1 MPENLFNITDAGL
14 DDGTIDFYTL
24 IQEPPDA
31 DAETLRAKIQALY
44 NQAQAN
50 RDHRNLTRRREY
62 QTLLDWLPRAKS
74 ALLEPEKRARYNAYL
89 ASVQTGTAEV
99 DFDAFM
105 DDLLGHAETME
116 AKTGL
121 LGVQDK
127 DKTQPTRS
135 GPVRATVQTV
145 QTPAAKSPA
154 PAPTSA
160 SPLALAGA
168 LAALVLGFFVANY
181 FVQQTLP
188 AILIGF
194 ILAAITFVLLNL
206 KPRGGIRS

>member
-1 MPENLFNITDAGL
+1 MADTFYNISDAGL

-24 IQEPPDA
+24 IQESPGA
-31 DAETLRAKIQALY
+31 DAETLSAKIQALY

-50 RDHRNLTRRREY
+50 RDHRNLTKRREY

-89 ASVQTGTAEV
+89 ASVQTGTAEI
-99 DFDAFM
+99 DFDDFM
-105 DDLLGHAETME
+105 DDLLGHSETME

-127 DKTQPTRS
+127 NQQTRPR
-135 GPVRATVQTV
+135 PVKATVATV
-145 QTPAAKSPA
+145 KL
-154 PAPTSA
+154 PAPTSPTSKA
-160 SPLALAGA
+160 PPAP
-168 LAALVLGFFVANY
+168 AALIGAVAALLVGSLLANA
-181 FVQQTLP
+181 VIHSALP

-194 ILAAITFVLLNL
+194 IIAAVTFVLLNP

>member
-1 MPENLFNITDAGL
+1 MPENLYNIADAGL

-24 IQEPPDA
+24 IQESPGA
-31 DAETLRAKIQALY
+31 DAETLRAKIQTLY
-44 NQAQAN
+44 NEAQAN

-127 DKTQPTRS
+127 NQPVRS
-135 GPVRATVQTV
+135 GPVKATVQTV
-145 QTPAAKSPA
+145 KTPAPRVPA
-154 PAPTSA
+154 PA
-160 SPLALAGA
+160 SPRVSPVAVGGA
-168 LAALVLGFFVANY
+168 VAALFLGFLVANY
-181 FVQQTLP
+181 FIHQTVP
-188 AILIGF
+188 AILIGL
-194 ILAAITFVLLNL
+194 IVAAVTFVALNPR
-206 KPRGGIRS
+206 PRGGLRS